1 MITKL
6 QQSTPNKKNHRT
18 YSKIKRQRSKN
29 YLRYF
34 SDNIFKPLFLDQLK
48 TFKEFEDQ
56 KKENTMWT
64 KFQKNFLASNPYGYI
79 YDRDYWLNLK
89 EKENSSLQNN
99 TNKEKTSLFFKRK
112 YIIDTPILLD
122 TTNFSREEKLK
133 LELRKQ
139 YQAYMYMNYYLS
151 SYSYF
156 DYFSQTALDKIIR
169 SKIIG
174 QEYYRDDLTHELLYS
189 SFFSTIFPETISKR
203 KIWKSLKSLDFILRS
218 HDLRS
223 FFIQNKI
230 DEFQNFGNNNVEFY
244 ITKVIKPILP
254 LVAVVNLSFFLT
266 EIILD
271 LVPNKPTILKKI
283 QTIFHKSSN
292 KLDDLEFKNQLGRY
306 EIVQF
311 SDDLTHLFEKAVK
324 NAKNRF
330 KTPIINAPILF
341 ITLMELK
348 HSKVTQIL
356 KKSVVDK
363 IEWELLRYRLIRELH
378 NEEVSIRF
386 DITDKNQRFFG
397 YLLKSQLEDDEFT
410 RLVDEN
416 TIGKVTAFFRNKL
429 MVSVM
434 DMDLGINMRRDILKS
449 SQFKGF
455 QRLRSNLTKKN
466 KRQSLQSKS

>member
-56 KKENTMWT
+56 KKESTMWT

-230 DEFQNFGNNNVEFY
+230 DEFQNFGNNNLEFY

-292 KLDDLEFKNQLGRY
+292 KLDDLEAQL
-306 EIVQF
+306 
-311 SDDLTHLFEKAVK
+311 H
-324 NAKNRF
+324 
-330 KTPIINAPILF
+330 
-341 ITLMELK
+341 
-348 HSKVTQIL
+348 H
-356 KKSVVDK
+356 
-363 IEWELLRYRLIRELH
+363 
-378 NEEVSIRF
+378 
-386 DITDKNQRFFG
+386 DIT
-397 YLLKSQLEDDEFT
+397 
-410 RLVDEN
+410 
-416 TIGKVTAFFRNKL
+416 
-429 MVSVM
+429 
-434 DMDLGINMRRDILKS
+434 
-449 SQFKGF
+449 
-455 QRLRSNLTKKN
+455 
-466 KRQSLQSKS
+466 